1 MARPGMTGQV
11 RPRFQP
17 RDQHATPLMVGL
29 HRSDGT
35 IDMTL
40 RRTWPRFF
48 EVPHTMVFLM
58 LTLNLIMF
66 GVCLMASGGAGA
78 VAAIP
83 LETLLRDG
91 AMYSGAIDQHQ
102 YWRLVAYG
110 FLHADASHLA
120 VNMVCL
126 VLWGGHLEKRVGSF
140 YFLLIYMSSVI
151 AAALVSN
158 ASHHDPY
165 LSVGASGAVS
175 GVFGALFSLWVL
187 GKSELSASFYVI
199 NLGLNVALA
208 FSARNVDAAA
218 HLGGFTCGVICCA
231 LLDLIEK
238 ANAVAL
244 RCKFP
249 EFAKLN
255 IFLLAAAP
263 IVVVGPAAF
272 GEDKWSVLAGYG
284 VACVA
289 LIKLVD
295 IILSMKRGLVV
306 AVLGFAALN
315 AALAWVVAKTFAAAL
330 TAQCARPPLA
340 MPDRL
345 LQAIQALCANMD
357 LVMAGG
363 AFALTL
369 LLNGRSLARG
379 ISDVGFVATTLRAER
394 KRRAGI

>member
-1 MARPGMTGQV
+1 
-11 RPRFQP
+11 
-17 RDQHATPLMVGL
+17 
-29 HRSDGT
+29 
-35 IDMTL
+35 
-40 RRTWPRFF
+40 
-48 EVPHTMVFLM
+48 MVFLL
-58 LTLNLIMF
+58 LTLNLIVF
-66 GVCLMASGGAGA
+66 GLCLTASGSAGGS
-78 VAAIP
+78 AAIP
-83 LETLLRDG
+83 LETLLRNG

-110 FLHADASHLA
+110 FLHADALHLA

-126 VLWGGHLEKRVGSF
+126 VLWGSHLEKRVGSF
-140 YFLLIYMSSVI
+140 YFLLIYMGSLI
-151 AAALVSN
+151 AGALVSN
-158 ASHHDPY
+158 ATHQDPY

-175 GVFGALFSLWVL
+175 GVLGALFSLWVL

-199 NLGLNVALA
+199 NIGLNVALA
-208 FSARNVDAAA
+208 FSARNIDAAA

-231 LLDLIEK
+231 LLDLVEK

-263 IVVVGPAAF
+263 LLVF
-272 GEDKWSVLAGYG
+272 GRADLGNERWLVLAGYG
-284 VACVA
+284 IACVA

-315 AALAWVVAKTFAAAL
+315 AALAWGAGKTLAPAL
-330 TAQCARPPLA
+330 TAQCARPLLA
-340 MPDRL
+340 MPERL
-345 LQAIQALCANMD
+345 LHLMQVLCANTD
-357 LVMAGG
+357 LVIAGG

-369 LLNGRSLARG
+369 LLNAKSLARG
-379 ISDVGFVATTLRAER
+379 ISDVGFVSVTLRAER
-394 KRRAGI
+394 KRRVGI

>member
-1 MARPGMTGQV
+1 LGRE
-11 RPRFQP
+11 RFRQ
-17 RDQHATPLMVGL
+17 RSQHATSLTVEL
-29 HRSDGT
+29 HRGDGT
-35 IDMTL
+35 IDMPP
-40 RRTWPRFF
+40 RRNWPRFF
-48 EVPHTMVFLM
+48 EIPHTMVFLL
-58 LTLNLIMF
+58 LTLNLIVF
-66 GVCLMASGGAGA
+66 GLCLTASGSAGGSF
-78 VAAIP
+78 AIP
-83 LETLLRDG
+83 LETLLRNG
-91 AMYSGAIDQHQ
+91 AMYSGAIDRHQ

-110 FLHADASHLA
+110 FLHADALHLA

-140 YFLLIYMSSVI
+140 YFLLIYMSSLI
-151 AAALVSN
+151 AGGLVSN
-158 ASHHDPY
+158 ATHQDPY

-175 GVFGALFSLWVL
+175 GVLGALFSLWVL

-199 NLGLNVALA
+199 NIGLNVALA
-208 FSARNVDAAA
+208 FSARNIDAAA

-255 IFLLAAAP
+255 IFLLAVAP
-263 IVVVGPAAF
+263 LVVLSPTAF
-272 GEDKWSVLAGYG
+272 GAEKWLVIAGYG

-295 IILSMKRGLVV
+295 IILSMKRGFVI

-315 AALAWVVAKTFAAAL
+315 AALAWAIGKTFAPAL
-330 TAQCARPPLA
+330 TAQCARSPLA

-345 LQAIQALCANMD
+345 LQLAQMLCANVD
-357 LVMAGG
+357 LAIAGG

-369 LLNGRSLARG
+369 LLNAKSLARG
-379 ISDVGFVATTLRAER
+379 ISDVGFIGATLRAER
-394 KRRAGI
+394 KRRVGI